1 MQLVYL
7 TLINGQIILI
17 ENQQET
23 VALHDALDFMDLIDI
38 SKAFHPKAAEYA
50 FFSSAQD
57 RPDIRP
63 QKSEYI
69 EKIGIISS
77 ILSNY
82 SGMKLEI
89 NYRKKTGTNTY
100 MRRLNNMLL
109 NNQREIKTGS

>member
-23 VALHDALDFMDLIDI
+23 VALHDTLDFMDLIDI
-38 SKAFHPKAAEYA
+38 LKAFHPKAAEHA

-77 ILSNY
+77 ILSNQ

-89 NYRKKTGTNTY
+89 NYRKRTGTNTC
-100 MRRLNNMLL
+100 
-109 NNQREIKTGS
+109 GD